1 MSNSISNSINIIQFA
16 FRIAYW
22 KSLMKWGASTTH
34 RSGSVSKLAT
44 SFYVKKHSIDANYL
58 NQLEEEDSHHK
69 GCPFWLSG
77 LVTNHCNKNDSS
89 PSVTMSKD
97 TTQESWS
104 ASESTV
110 YMKSTS
116 SQSIQTFESGHV
128 KEENARLFISMSPFI
143 APHSRLHQLHAI
155 LSS

>member
-1 MSNSISNSINIIQFA
+1 MSNSIQYHSVCISHCLLKKFNE
-16 FRIAYW
+16 
-22 KSLMKWGASTTH
+22 M
-34 RSGSVSKLAT
+34 RSFDDSQVWLSFQACNVF
-44 SFYVKKHSIDANYL
+44 FYVKRHSIDANYL